1 MSSVH
6 IDALLFY
13 LKTTINDLYD
23 AVDDQDYETAVLELN
38 TIVETAIEFRTIL
51 NNIPWDLSAHEE

>member
-38 TIVETAIEFRTIL
+38 TIAETAIELRTIL
-51 NNIPWDLSAHEE
+51 NNMPWDLSAHEE